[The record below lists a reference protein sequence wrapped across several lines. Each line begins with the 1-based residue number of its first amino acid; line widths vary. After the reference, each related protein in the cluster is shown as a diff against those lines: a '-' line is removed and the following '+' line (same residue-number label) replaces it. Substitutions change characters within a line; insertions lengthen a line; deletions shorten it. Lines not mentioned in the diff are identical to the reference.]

1 MHQIKILNTP
11 SSINPFLIVYKPPF
25 LPCAPLDFSDSE
37 NALSFAVK
45 LFPEIKKVCGI
56 KPCEFGLVHRLDT
69 LTEGIFLIALNQE
82 FYDFIQIQQKEGKFI
97 KTYNAECDYLR
108 ENAIALSGFPK
119 EKIEL
124 SNQIFISSF
133 FRHYGK
139 DLKEV
144 RPVTETSGKFSLKKV
159 GSKKKYTTE
168 VKVLSKKADSF
179 SVQCRITQ
187 GFRHQVRRF
196 FRRAQNGRC
205 QHPPSAPEDRGRSH
219 RARISHDR
227 LGLRLQMGLL
237 KLIISREVSNGFQRT

>member
-108 ENAIALSGFPK
+108 ENTIALSGFPK

-187 GFRHQVRRF
+187 GFRHQVRSHLAWACIPVKNDCLYNFSAKNKELKDNLKFKAVSLEF
-196 FRRAQNGRC
+196 FNPFSNQN
-205 QHPPSAPEDRGRSH
+205 
-219 RARISHDR
+219 
-227 LGLRLQMGLL
+227 
-237 KLIISREVSNGFQRT
+237 VSFFYDE